1 MAYDKKLLA
10 AARSSW
16 NASARLTPRSW
27 KRAGV
32 IFIHASR
39 VSAQSTAS

>member
-10 AARSSW
+10 AARRELERERT
-16 NASARLTPRSW
+16 AHTEELE
-27 KRAGV
+27 RAGV
-32 IFIHASR
+32 RFTHASR

>member
-10 AARSSW
+10 AARRELERERT
-16 NASARLTPRSW
+16 AHTEELEAR
-27 KRAGV
+27 
-32 IFIHASR
+32 R

>member
-10 AARSSW
+10 AARRELERE
-16 NASARLTPRSW
+16 RLTPRSW